1 MIILTD
7 IQVFYVIAG
16 AVRVELHRTSFV
28 MAVGGQFLI
37 PRGNA
42 YAIENV
48 SPTTKAKLF
57 FAQARKITASEAE
70 EAEVQERAAQHMLSQ
85 SQRSLGAVEEE
96 ESEEEEGSQEASSD
110 DDDRVLRMPQRR
122 PVAA

>member
-1 MIILTD
+1 MTNE
-7 IQVFYVIAG
+7 QVFYVIAG

-85 SQRSLGAVEEE
+85 SQSLGAVEEE
-96 ESEEEEGSQEASSD
+96 ESEEEGSQEESSD
-110 DDDRVLRMPQRR
+110 DDDQVLRLPQRR
-122 PVAA
+122 SVAV

>member
-1 MIILTD
+1 M
-7 IQVFYVIAG
+7 FYVIAG

-48 SPTTKAKLF
+48 SPTTTAKLF

-70 EAEVQERAAQHMLSQ
+70 EAEVQERTAQQHMMSRSQ
-85 SQRSLGAVEEE
+85 SLEAVEE
-96 ESEEEEGSQEASSD
+96 ESEEGEGSQGAESSD
-110 DDDRVLRMPQRR
+110 DDDHVLRPPQRR
-122 PVAA
+122 TVVA

>member
-1 MIILTD
+1 
-7 IQVFYVIAG
+7 
-16 AVRVELHRTSFV
+16 

-70 EAEVQERAAQHMLSQ
+70 EAEVQERAAQQMA
-85 SQRSLGAVEEE
+85 QRQSLGAVEEE
-96 ESEEEEGSQEASSD
+96 EEDSEEEESSD
-110 DDDRVLRMPQRR
+110 DDDRVLRLPQRR
-122 PVAA
+122 VAA